1 MAKINDA
8 YDIGAAFEAIEDEL
22 IVTEIGVKNIVGCF
36 DDLHTCLV
44 AELTG
49 HISVLSGEGEDNIHH
64 NEGRY
69 ERKWFQYCPQHSDSP
84 P

>member
-1 MAKINDA
+1 MCQFAGDKIDFICPLI
-8 YDIGAAFEAIEDEL
+8 DL

>member
-1 MAKINDA
+1 MMQKIFRLF
-8 YDIGAAFEAIEDEL
+8 ILCVVI
-22 IVTEIGVKNIVGCF
+22 